1 MLIGLG
7 VFALDDLGVFQTQ
20 NSIGTTQNITLTN
33 GVYDEFHL
41 QNVYTSTFASTLDNW
56 TSSTLLLAKFQD
68 NLSAGNIDIGGLTI
82 ETLKIKKRKI
92 DTLVWEDVA
101 EIIFSSDTSTYTH
114 NDRLVESSEEYE
126 YVIQPCTSSVEGD
139 YSAITSIDVLFE
151 GAFLFDADY
160 NYRLFYNFELGDVIT
175 NIPNSTV
182 EFLGAKYPIVLYSA
196 ITDYK
201 SGSIRAM
208 LISDATVSANA
219 IDIKAEKVYRKA
231 LMEFLNNK
239 QPKLLKSMDGN
250 YMLISITST
259 PKLSPV
265 NSLNAFVYDLSF
277 DFVEINDASDYD
289 ILVEN
294 GIV

>member
-1 MLIGLG
+1 
-7 VFALDDLGVFQTQ
+7 
-20 NSIGTTQNITLTN
+20 
-33 GVYDEFHL
+33 
-41 QNVYTSTFASTLDNW
+41 
-56 TSSTLLLAKFQD
+56 
-68 NLSAGNIDIGGLTI
+68 
-82 ETLKIKKRKI
+82 
-92 DTLVWEDVA
+92 
-101 EIIFSSDTSTYTH
+101 
-114 NDRLVESSEEYE
+114 
-126 YVIQPCTSSVEGD
+126 
-139 YSAITSIDVLFE
+139 
-151 GAFLFDADY
+151 
-160 NYRLFYNFELGDVIT
+160 
-175 NIPNSTV
+175 
-182 EFLGAKYPIVLYSA
+182 
-196 ITDYK
+196 
-201 SGSIRAM
+201 M

-277 DFVEINDASDYD
+277 DFVEIGNTDYD